1 MTESIVPGEF
11 GAPEEE
17 YALQNIPVNL
27 RRATARMEF
36 PPSYV
41 IVGVYRLFTDKNLRV
56 PAWQKCKHGATRGAG
71 VALGWVGAH

>member
-1 MTESIVPGEF
+1 MTEVNVPGEF
-11 GAPEEE
+11 AGQEDD
-17 YALQNIPVNL
+17 ALQNVPLGL

-41 IVGVYRLFTDKNLRV
+41 IVGVYRLFTDKNIRV

-71 VALGWVGAH
+71 VALGWVSTH